1 MPDINSLTND
11 NAPDGAPD
19 PERREEQRGEQEEQP
34 RRGPTLLERRFTQQ
48 IPGGRLEYT
57 FSAGPMLN
65 LRMPPPL
72 INPVLSPIQE
82 TLQPPLQE
90 QNSEQG
96 NIVNPQSPIARPE
109 GLATPLAS
117 PGFNSML
124 QYLLGI
130 SAAPMV
136 PMPWQSAEWERLVAE
151 SMQDTGGVKRVASA
165 EGLKEVKVFEYSKEG
180 AGTVAAP
187 TSPKEEMCAI
197 TQMAFEEG
205 DLVAEMPCGHR
216 FDKECLFRW
225 LETESAACP
234 VCRKEV
240 DSREVSEN
248 EAIAAAGTGD
258 AESDEAAVDPPV
270 GDGTG
275 GQLTGENEPQVFPRI
290 IMRRNGI
297 TDARAAERVAL
308 ERLYEF
314 ERQREDDI
322 LEAAM
327 VAAVMQ
333 MSLDEV

>member
-1 MPDINSLTND
+1 MPDINSLTRD

-19 PERREEQRGEQEEQP
+19 PERREEQEEQP
-34 RRGPTLLERRFTQQ
+34 RRFTQQ

-72 INPVLSPIQE
+72 INPMLSPIQE
-82 TLQPPLQE
+82 TLQPLLQE
-90 QNSEQG
+90 QNGEQG
-96 NIVNPQSPIARPE
+96 NIVNPQSPIARPA

-130 SAAPMV
+130 SAAPMI

-165 EGLKEVKVFEYSKEG
+165 EGLKKVKVFEYSKGGEG
-180 AGTVAAP
+180 TATAAP

-205 DLVAEMPCGHR
+205 DQVAEMPCGHR
-216 FDKECLFRW
+216 FDKDCLFRW

-248 EAIAAAGTGD
+248 HAALAAEGTGD
-258 AESDEAAVDPPV
+258 GESEETAINPTEVVGSGEEQAAH
-270 GDGTG
+270 
-275 GQLTGENEPQVFPRI
+275 NEPQIFPRI

-297 TDARAAERVAL
+297 VDTRAAERVAL
-308 ERLYEF
+308 EQLYQF
-314 ERQREDDI
+314 ERQHEDDI

>member
-1 MPDINSLTND
+1 MPDINSLTSD
-11 NAPDGAPD
+11 NTPDGAPD
-19 PERREEQRGEQEEQP
+19 PERREEQEEQP

-72 INPVLSPIQE
+72 INPMLSPIQE
-82 TLQPPLQE
+82 TLQPLLQE
-90 QNSEQG
+90 HNGEQG
-96 NIVNPQSPIARPE
+96 NIVNPQSPIARPA

-130 SAAPMV
+130 SAMPMV

-165 EGLKEVKVFEYSKEG
+165 EGLKEVRVFEYSKG
-180 AGTVAAP
+180 VAGTVAAP

-248 EAIAAAGTGD
+248 LATAAAAGTGD
-258 AESDEAAVDPPV
+258 AESEDAAINPPEA
-270 GDGTG
+270 DGTG
-275 GQLTGENEPQVFPRI
+275 EQLTGGNETQVFPRI

-314 ERQREDDI
+314 ERQHEDDI

>member
-1 MPDINSLTND
+1 MPDINSLTSD
-11 NAPDGAPD
+11 NAPDGARD
-19 PERREEQRGEQEEQP
+19 PERREEQEEQP

-65 LRMPPPL
+65 LRMPAPL
-72 INPVLSPIQE
+72 INPMLSPIQE
-82 TLQPPLQE
+82 TLQPLLQE
-90 QNSEQG
+90 QNGEQG
-96 NIVNPQSPIARPE
+96 NIVNPQSPIARPA

-165 EGLKEVKVFEYSKEG
+165 EGLKEVKVFEYSKSGALEG
-180 AGTVAAP
+180 NP

-248 EAIAAAGTGD
+248 QAAAAAGTGD
-258 AESDEAAVDPPV
+258 AESDEVAVDPPE
-270 GDGTG
+270 GNETG
-275 GQLTGENEPQVFPRI
+275 GQQTGENEPQVFPRI

>member
-1 MPDINSLTND
+1 MPYINPFPSD
-11 NAPDGAPD
+11 NAPDGTPD
-19 PERREEQRGEQEEQP
+19 PERREEQEVR
-34 RRGPTLLERRFTQQ
+34 RIRGPTLLQRRFTQQ

-57 FSAGPMLN
+57 FSTGPMLN

-72 INPVLSPIQE
+72 INPALSPIHE
-82 TLQPPLQE
+82 TLQPLLQE
-90 QNSEQG
+90 QNGEQG
-96 NIVNPQSPIARPE
+96 NIVNPQSPIARPA

-130 SAAPMV
+130 SAAPMI

-165 EGLKEVKVFEYSKEG
+165 AGLKEVKVFEYSKGSEG
-180 AGTVAAP
+180 TP
-187 TSPKEEMCAI
+187 TSPKEEMCVI

-240 DSREVSEN
+240 NSREVSEN
-248 EAIAAAGTGD
+248 QDAVAAEETADGESEETAINPTEVAGSG
-258 AESDEAAVDPPV
+258 EE
-270 GDGTG
+270 
-275 GQLTGENEPQVFPRI
+275 LTGENEQQEFPRI

-297 TDARAAERVAL
+297 VDTRAAERVAL
-308 ERLYEF
+308 DQLYQI
-314 ERQREDDI
+314 ERQHEDDI

-333 MSLDEV
+333 LSIDEV